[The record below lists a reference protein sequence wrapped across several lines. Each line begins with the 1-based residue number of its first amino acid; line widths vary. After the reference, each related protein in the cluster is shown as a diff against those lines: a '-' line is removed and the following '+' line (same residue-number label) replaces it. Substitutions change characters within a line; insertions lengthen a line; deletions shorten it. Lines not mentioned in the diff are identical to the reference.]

1 MDPREILCI
10 ALGLYTMILF
20 ARIVLSWVTMF
31 WSPPPALSP
40 VIRLVYDLTEPV
52 MGLFRRAIPPVG
64 GLDLSPIFIFI
75 ILSIVRGQIGCGA
88 GF

>member
-10 ALGLYTMILF
+10 ALSIYTTILF
-20 ARIVLSWVTMF
+20 ARIILSWVTMF
-31 WSPPPALSP
+31 WSPPPGVSP
-40 VIRLVYDLTEPV
+40 AIRVVYDLTEPV

-75 ILSIVRGQIGCGA
+75 ILSFVRRGIGC
-88 GF
+88 